1 MIRFNRTVL
10 ALVIAGS
17 VPFAHADPDAALGD
31 RTRQWLEHQ
40 SGGTVASPNRQT
52 LSGPVAEAI
61 HQRYLDSFKH
71 TVPVFYKYD
80 KINR

>member
-17 VPFAHADPDAALGD
+17 VPFAHADQDAALGD
-31 RTRQWLEHQ
+31 HTRQWLEQQ
-40 SGGTVASPNRQT
+40 SAGTVASPNRQT
-52 LSGPVAEAI
+52 LSGPAAEAI

-71 TVPVFYKYD
+71 KIPEFYKYEELE
-80 KINR
+80 R